1 MNKQI
6 EELGKE
12 IHSNC
17 PCGLFEDEAES
28 IAKFVIEEQGYR
40 RQEDVVREIIAEIE
54 KRFEALLKQ
63 LPSNGKYEPVK
74 IFIDAHWDFIANSIL
89 KKYGVTEE

>member
-1 MNKQI
+1 MKKQI

-17 PCGLFEDEAES
+17 PYCLFEDEAES

-40 RQEDVVREIIAEIE
+40 KQSDVVREIFAETMKMVSQIITSHIE
-54 KRFEALLKQ
+54 SDNSLTETEVDIVHALVEFK
-63 LPSNGKYEPVK
+63 
-74 IFIDAHWDFIANSIL
+74 
-89 KKYGVTEE
+89 KKYGVQDDTE

>member
-40 RQEDVVREIIAEIE
+40 KQSDVAREIFEEIE
-54 KRFEALLKQ
+54 KMVYSKCFSMRADRDVTGLIIDGELLAELK
-63 LPSNGKYEPVK
+63 
-74 IFIDAHWDFIANSIL
+74 